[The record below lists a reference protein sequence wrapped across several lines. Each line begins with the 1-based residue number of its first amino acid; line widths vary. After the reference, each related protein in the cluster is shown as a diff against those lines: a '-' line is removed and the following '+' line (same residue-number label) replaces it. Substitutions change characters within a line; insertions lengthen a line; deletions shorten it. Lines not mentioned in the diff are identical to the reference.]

1 MRPGRNGRVVPIEPT
16 PRLTDL
22 LRQTLDINGFPHV
35 EVVSKAPFEA
45 DGQTLQLVVP
55 ERRSL
60 NARLAEA
67 VAASEEAVAVAA
79 VTVDTLTADWPR
91 VDLIKIDVEGA
102 EEAVWRG
109 MARTL
114 ADNPTIVVV
123 LKFNA
128 ARYDDRRGRFS
139 GRSNHPG
146 SSSDTSTSTRR
157 SLTFPPSVCWASRSA
172 TTGCSTSPAAR
183 RPRRAFELRDPSLEP
198 LDPLEPLARADLDR
212 QRGLDSADR
221 CVVSRARPS
230 EVC

>member
-22 LRQTLDINGFPHV
+22 LRLTLDINGFPHV
-35 EVVSKAPFEA
+35 EFVSKAPFEA

-139 GRSNHPG
+139 GRRIIRVRPPIH
-146 SSSDTSTSTRR
+146 RR
-157 SLTFPPSVCWASRSA
+157 QLGGHGRF
-172 TTGCSTSPAAR
+172 

-221 CVVSRARPS
+221 CVVSRARSS